1 MFNKG
6 WIEHVLPVIGFS
18 QERISL
24 SGYMRDESTGEAL
37 HASIYVK
44 EIKSGVNTNEYVFF
58 SITLPKGTYHF
69 DFSYI
74 GYQANHVEII
84 LIKNLQQ
91 NQSLSPLNISL
102 EEITV
107 TGQSKDNMVRQNE
120 LGSLRMD
127 VKEMSEIPVLFG
139 EKDI

>member
-1 MFNKG
+1 MNTC
-6 WIEHVLPVIGFS
+6 FS
-18 QERISL
+18 
-24 SGYMRDESTGEAL
+24 
-37 HASIYVK
+37 
-44 EIKSGVNTNEYVFF
+44 F
-58 SITLPKGTYHF
+58 TLPKGTYHF